1 VVSHYK
7 ATVQKALKN
16 AGKTNRDLARY
27 LGVPESVASR
37 MVDPDHPRKVTVDE
51 LIKIGTFLGF
61 EVPIPPLKAVAPP
74 GPEWQVILAPVL
86 GTAAEEVWRDP
97 TPSSY
102 ERRIP
107 IIPHHGFEPRRQYVV
122 LGTGRVGEDYF
133 ICLPIDALKRDL
145 EDGDLVH
152 LEEQRSGL
160 VRTLVRGVRVY
171 SDAKPEFF
179 QLTQGHG
186 AKTRF
191 LKQHKV
197 VGIVLSYHV
206 TYRIDGHARPTK
218 SANLSPG

>member
-7 ATVQKALKN
+7 ASVQEALKN

-37 MVDPDHPRKVTVDE
+37 MVDPQHPRKITVDE
-51 LIKIGTFLGF
+51 LIKIGNFLGL
-61 EVPIPPLKAVAPP
+61 EVPIPPLKVVAPP
-74 GPEWQVILAPVL
+74 GAEWQVVLAPVL

-97 TPSSY
+97 TPSPY
-102 ERRIP
+102 EQRIP

-122 LGTGRVGEDYF
+122 LGTGRNLGLAVAEEYF
-133 ICLPIDALKRDL
+133 ICLPIDALKREL
-145 EDGDLVH
+145 EDGQLVH

-160 VRTLVRGVRVY
+160 VRTLVRGVRLF

-179 QLTQGHG
+179 QLTQRHG

-197 VGIVLSYHV
+197 VGIVLSHHMK
-206 TYRIDGHARPTK
+206 YRI
-218 SANLSPG
+218 